1 MFFFFLWVNVML
13 TKIIKEWIWEMKNTV
28 DSDSEHF
35 YHLKRTRVK
44 VWDILSSKS
53 LRLWNRSRTIILKT
67 QRRMYSFELRKTR
80 NCVNGCCVEW
90 FLKNINKMDVQIQA
104 STAGL
109 FTVANIYESLH
120 NINYPLLHNI
130 A

>member
-13 TKIIKEWIWEMKNTV
+13 TQIIKEWIREMKNSV

-80 NCVNGCCVEW
+80 NGVNGCCVEW

-104 STAGL
+104 STIGL

-120 NINYPLLHNI
+120 NISYPLLHNI